1 MAISKVKVLQ
11 SSLRSF
17 KATVENTPRDGNSNS
32 VSTALAEHYNS
43 LLDKAATFPEIAEHL
58 PPKIK
63 STSPFASMGISDA
76 HYTDLMVYL
85 NQLIDLT
92 DILEDSDEA

>member
-1 MAISKVKVLQ
+1 MALSKVKVLQ

-17 KATVENTPRDGNSNS
+17 KTTVENTQRDKDSV
-32 VSTALAEHYNS
+32 VSTSLAEHYNS
-43 LLDKAATFPEIAEHL
+43 LRAKAAAFSELAEHL
-58 PPKIK
+58 PPEIK

-76 HYTDLMVYL
+76 HYPDLMVYL
-85 NQLIDLT
+85 NQLVDLT